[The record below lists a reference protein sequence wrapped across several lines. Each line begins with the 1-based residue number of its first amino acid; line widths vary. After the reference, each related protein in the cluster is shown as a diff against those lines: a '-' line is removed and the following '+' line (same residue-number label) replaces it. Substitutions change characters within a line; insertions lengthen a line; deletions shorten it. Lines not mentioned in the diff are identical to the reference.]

1 MDRPNR
7 TTPWTLRRA
16 TVTDEAAVA
25 ACVHDAFRIYIPRLG
40 VEPRPMQRDYGE
52 AIAKL
57 QVWVATLQQQT
68 VAALLLDV
76 TDEGFLV
83 DVIAVLPA
91 HQGTGA
97 GRALLELAE
106 REAVR
111 QGHASIYLYTNEK
124 MTENRV
130 LYERIG
136 YVEYKRETLDGRTR
150 IYMRKPL
157 Q

>member
-1 MDRPNR
+1 VGRH
-7 TTPWTLRRA
+7 T
-16 TVTDEAAVA
+16 AA
-25 ACVHDAFRIYIPRLG
+25 
-40 VEPRPMQRDYGE
+40 E
-52 AIAKL
+52 
-57 QVWVATLQQQT
+57 T

-91 HQGTGA
+91 HQGTGV

-124 MTENRV
+124 MTENRA
-130 LYERIG
+130 LYQRIG

-150 IYMRKPL
+150 IFMRKPL